1 MIELLVVVAII
12 AILSSL
18 LLTAVST
25 AKRKAQRV
33 ACMTVIRS
41 YAMNISDRG
50 RFVVAIP
57 QEANCHQCHYP
68 RYNAGL
74 FLDTINP

>member
-1 MIELLVVVAII
+1 MVVAII

-33 ACMTVIRS
+33 VCMTVIRS
-41 YAMNISDRG
+41 YAMKISDRG
-50 RFVVAIP
+50 RFVVVIP
-57 QEANCHQCHYP
+57 QEANCHQCHFP